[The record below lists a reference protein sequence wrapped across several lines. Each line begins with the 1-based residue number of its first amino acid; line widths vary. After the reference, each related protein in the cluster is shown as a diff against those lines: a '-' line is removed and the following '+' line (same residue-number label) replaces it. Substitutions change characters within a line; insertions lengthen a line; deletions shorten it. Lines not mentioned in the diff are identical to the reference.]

1 MDTIEILQ
9 EASKRIYEAVK
20 DMAGTEKAAGDFGRG
35 AGGDI
40 SRNID
45 ITAENTVLDYL
56 REINF
61 DCVGFFTLTATS
73 AVLFDRSTSSSL
85 ISKLISIPGY

>member
-1 MDTIEILQ
+1 MMDTNEILK
-9 EASKRIYEAVK
+9 EASRRIYEAVK
-20 DMAGTEKAAGDFGRG
+20 DMAGTDEAAGDFGRG

-56 REINF
+56 KEINF
-61 DCVGFFTLTATS
+61 ECV
-73 AVLFDRSTSSSL
+73 VLGEECGRVELSDEPKR
-85 ISKLISIPGY
+85 ICYYGCN

>member
-1 MDTIEILQ
+1 MMDTNQILK
-9 EASKRIYEAVK
+9 EASRRIYEAVK

-56 REINF
+56 TVLR
-61 DCVGFFTLTATS
+61 DHTLLL
-73 AVLFDRSTSSSL
+73 VLH
-85 ISKLISIPGY
+85 IQN